1 MSFNDIML
9 LTLNKQSI
17 IVTDV
22 IFNYRL
28 GCGLFHKVDGLR
40 LLQVQVPAEVE
51 RGRSA
56 VLGCRFEMEGD
67 TLYSVKW
74 YKGKTGNPV
83 IKKKKLSFQ
92 QLLIVHLLYFFFN
105 LRPIVLFRDS

>member
-1 MSFNDIML
+1 MFI
-9 LTLNKQSI
+9 
-17 IVTDV
+17 
-22 IFNYRL
+22 
-28 GCGLFHKVDGLR
+28 GCGWLDGVDGLK

-74 YKGKTGNPV
+74 YKGKLTSKSLHRLPY
-83 IKKKKLSFQ
+83 LFH
-92 QLLIVHLLYFFFN
+92 QL
-105 LRPIVLFRDS
+105 